1 LKEGMREEE
10 IWRQALEMDRYR
22 DRQKRKGIK
31 VYPREK
37 RRYGDQHE
45 RLRDTGTD
53 RREAD
58 MARMI

>member
-1 LKEGMREEE
+1 MKEGMREEE

-31 VYPREK
+31 REK
-37 RRYGDQHE
+37 RSYGDQHE

-53 RREAD
+53 SGYGRE
-58 MARMI
+58 